1 MSPGCAQASAGMMP
15 KHGQGRVKAESR
27 EVAGEACST
36 LFGKW
41 SPAARGAKPLLVGC
55 NVVGRL
61 RAHKAPWSCR
71 EGRKFSILEP
81 DSL

>member
-15 KHGQGRVKAESR
+15 KHGRGRVEAESR

-36 LFGKW
+36 SFGKR
-41 SPAARGAKPLLVGC
+41 SPAMRGAEPLLVGC

-61 RAHKAPWSCR
+61 RAHKAP
-71 EGRKFSILEP
+71 
-81 DSL
+81 